1 MLLFGPLLVLV
12 FTLSQSVRD
21 VYFGSVFQRLDF
33 FLVILLAFSW
43 STVIFA
49 ATTLIRAPSD
59 FARLRAQFGP
69 IVAANVTT
77 AVAWTSFFFALTHL
91 DPAIC
96 NTIHSAMGPLTV
108 VVLCARGVTLA
119 KPGAIG
125 RIEYAGYAGIAVSV
139 AGLWWVVLGGYSGL
153 ALTNLAASMA
163 GLALLSVSGISITI
177 SLLYCKRLQD
187 CGIGADAVTAARY
200 LLLIL
205 FAGTVVLWHGNFGGV
220 DTPRQFTL
228 LSAATTVFIVLPLY
242 AYQLGIGRTTPL
254 TAQVIRALG
263 PVFVFAMEQFDGR
276 LHYSLP
282 TLACILVYSASII
295 VSNIAHGWADES
307 RYSTIRR
314 KRSSGSGCGAAI
326 LSRSCP
332 LWVKSRHR
340 RTSNQCLL
348 YPQKRTLVQRVG
360 MSALCQADAV
370 QTLHPLHRLREIV

>member
-108 VVLCARGVTLA
+108 VVLGARGVTLA

-153 ALTNLAASMA
+153 ALTNLAAGMA

-205 FAGTVVLWHGNFGGV
+205 FAGTVVFWHGNFGGV

-314 KRSSGSGCGAAI
+314 NG
-326 LSRSCP
+326 
-332 LWVKSRHR
+332 
-340 RTSNQCLL
+340 
-348 YPQKRTLVQRVG
+348 VQGQVAEQQ
-360 MSALCQADAV
+360 S
-370 QTLHPLHRLREIV
+370 

>member
-1 MLLFGPLLVLV
+1 VFLLGPLLVFV

-33 FLVILLAFSW
+33 LLVILLAFSW

-59 FARLRAQFGP
+59 FAKLRAQSGP
-69 IVAANVTT
+69 MIAANITT
-77 AVAWTSFFFALTHL
+77 AIAWISFFFALTHV

-108 VVLCARGVTLA
+108 VILGARGVTLA
-119 KPGAIG
+119 KLGAIG
-125 RIEYAGYAGIAVSV
+125 RIEYAGYVGIAVSV
-139 AGLWWVVLGGYSGL
+139 AALWWVVLGGFSGL
-153 ALTNLAASMA
+153 ALTNLTASVA

-187 CGIGADAVTAARY
+187 RGIGADAVTAARY

-205 FAGTVVLWHGNFGGV
+205 FAGTAVLWQGNFDSV
-220 DTPRQFTL
+220 DTPRQFTV
-228 LSAATTVFIVLPLY
+228 LSAATTVFIVLPLF

-263 PVFVFAMEQFDGR
+263 PVFVFAVEQSEGR

-282 TLACILVYSASII
+282 TLACILVYSTSVI

-307 RYSTIRR
+307 PRSTVRR
-314 KRSSGSGCGAAI
+314 
-326 LSRSCP
+326 
-332 LWVKSRHR
+332 
-340 RTSNQCLL
+340 N
-348 YPQKRTLVQRVG
+348 RV
-360 MSALCQADAV
+360 
-370 QTLHPLHRLREIV
+370 

>member
-1 MLLFGPLLVLV
+1 
-12 FTLSQSVRD
+12 
-21 VYFGSVFQRLDF
+21 
-33 FLVILLAFSW
+33 
-43 STVIFA
+43 
-49 ATTLIRAPSD
+49 
-59 FARLRAQFGP
+59 
-69 IVAANVTT
+69 
-77 AVAWTSFFFALTHL
+77 
-91 DPAIC
+91 
-96 NTIHSAMGPLTV
+96 MGPLTV

-163 GLALLSVSGISITI
+163 GLALLSVSGISIAI

-205 FAGTVVLWHGNFGGV
+205 FAGTVVFWHGNFGGV

-314 KRSSGSGCGAAI
+314 NG
-326 LSRSCP
+326 
-332 LWVKSRHR
+332 
-340 RTSNQCLL
+340 
-348 YPQKRTLVQRVG
+348 VQGQVAEQQ
-360 MSALCQADAV
+360 S
-370 QTLHPLHRLREIV
+370 

>member
-1 MLLFGPLLVLV
+1 
-12 FTLSQSVRD
+12 
-21 VYFGSVFQRLDF
+21 
-33 FLVILLAFSW
+33 
-43 STVIFA
+43 VIFA
-49 ATTLIRAPSD
+49 TTTLIRAPTD
-59 FARLRAQFGP
+59 LAKLRAQFRP
-69 IVAANVTT
+69 IVTANVTT
-77 AVAWTSFFFALTHL
+77 AIARTSFFFALTHV

-108 VVLCARGVTLA
+108 VILGGRGVALA

-125 RIEYAGYAGIAVSV
+125 RVEYAGYVGIAASV
-139 AGLWWVVLGGYSGL
+139 AALWWVVIGGYSGL
-153 ALTNLAASMA
+153 ALTDLAASVA

-187 CGIGADAVTAARY
+187 RGIGADAVTAARY

-205 FAGTVVLWHGNFGGV
+205 FAGTVVLWHGNFSGV

-254 TAQVIRALG
+254 TAQLIRALG

-307 RYSTIRR
+307 RYSAIRR
-314 KRSSGSGCGAAI
+314 NG
-326 LSRSCP
+326 
-332 LWVKSRHR
+332 
-340 RTSNQCLL
+340 
-348 YPQKRTLVQRVG
+348 VQGQVAEQQ
-360 MSALCQADAV
+360 S
-370 QTLHPLHRLREIV
+370 

>member
-1 MLLFGPLLVLV
+1 MSSPGASARGAVSKFGQGVGVGVAKRKSRKLLQYQYVCAEPPKADMDQHRCDVRFVPKADILRCGRDCYSITSSAPANRRKGRYRADWRNDHSYL
-12 FTLSQSVRD
+12 TLHQIGRH
-21 VYFGSVFQRLDF
+21 F
-33 FLVILLAFSW
+33 
-43 STVIFA
+43 
-49 ATTLIRAPSD
+49 PK
-59 FARLRAQFGP
+59 
-69 IVAANVTT
+69 
-77 AVAWTSFFFALTHL
+77 
-91 DPAIC
+91 PAIF
-96 NTIHSAMGPLTV
+96 TMRPAEFDRDILALSVAGLGK
-108 VVLCARGVTLA
+108 ARGVTLA
-119 KPGAIG
+119 TPGAIG

-163 GLALLSVSGISITI
+163 GLALLSVSGISSAS

-205 FAGTVVLWHGNFGGV
+205 FAGTVVFWHGNFGGV

-314 KRSSGSGCGAAI
+314 NG
-326 LSRSCP
+326 
-332 LWVKSRHR
+332 
-340 RTSNQCLL
+340 
-348 YPQKRTLVQRVG
+348 VQGQVAEQQ
-360 MSALCQADAV
+360 S
-370 QTLHPLHRLREIV
+370 

>member
-1 MLLFGPLLVLV
+1 MFLLGPLLVLI

-21 VYFGSVFQRLDF
+21 VYFGSAFQRLDF
-33 FLVILLAFSW
+33 FLVILLAFTW
-43 STVIFA
+43 STVIFT
-49 ATTLIRAPSD
+49 ATTLIRAPYD
-59 FARLRAQFGP
+59 LAKLRAQCWP
-69 IVAANVTT
+69 ITAANVTT
-77 AVAWTSFFFALTHL
+77 AVAWTSFFFALTHV

-108 VVLCARGVTLA
+108 VVLGARGVALA
-119 KPGAIG
+119 KPEAIS
-125 RIEYAGYAGIAVSV
+125 RIEYVGYVGIAVSII
-139 AGLWWVVLGGYSGL
+139 GLWWVVLGGYSGL
-153 ALTNLAASMA
+153 AVTDLVVSVA

-187 CGIGADAVTAARY
+187 RGIGADAVTAARY

-205 FAGTVVLWHGNFGGV
+205 FAGTVVLWHGNIGGI

-228 LSAATTVFIVLPLY
+228 LSAVTTVLIVLPLY

-263 PVFVFAMEQFDGR
+263 PVFVFALEQLDGR

-314 KRSSGSGCGAAI
+314 NG
-326 LSRSCP
+326 
-332 LWVKSRHR
+332 
-340 RTSNQCLL
+340 
-348 YPQKRTLVQRVG
+348 VQGQVAEQQ
-360 MSALCQADAV
+360 S
-370 QTLHPLHRLREIV
+370 

>member
-1 MLLFGPLLVLV
+1 MFLLGPLLVLI

-21 VYFGSVFQRLDF
+21 VYFGSAFQRLDF

-49 ATTLIRAPSD
+49 AATLIRTPYNLAK
-59 FARLRAQFGP
+59 LRAQRWP
-69 IVAANVTT
+69 IAAANVTT
-77 AVAWTSFFFALTHL
+77 AVAWTSFFFALTHV

-108 VVLCARGVTLA
+108 VVLGARGVGLA
-119 KPGAIG
+119 KPEAIS
-125 RIEYAGYAGIAVSV
+125 RIEYASYVGIAVSV
-139 AGLWWVVLGGYSGL
+139 IGLWWVVLGGYSGL
-153 ALTNLAASMA
+153 ALTDPVASVA

-187 CGIGADAVTAARY
+187 RGIGADAVTAARY

-205 FAGTVVLWHGNFGGV
+205 FAGTVVLWHGNFGGI

-228 LSAATTVFIVLPLY
+228 LSAATTVLVVLPLY

-263 PVFVFAMEQFDGR
+263 PVFVFALEQFDGR

-282 TLACILVYSASII
+282 TLACILAYSASVI
-295 VSNIAHGWADES
+295 VSNIAHGWSDES
-307 RYSTIRR
+307 PRGRR
-314 KRSSGSGCGAAI
+314 PAE
-326 LSRSCP
+326 
-332 LWVKSRHR
+332 
-340 RTSNQCLL
+340 Q
-348 YPQKRTLVQRVG
+348 
-360 MSALCQADAV
+360 V
-370 QTLHPLHRLREIV
+370 QTQVAQQQS